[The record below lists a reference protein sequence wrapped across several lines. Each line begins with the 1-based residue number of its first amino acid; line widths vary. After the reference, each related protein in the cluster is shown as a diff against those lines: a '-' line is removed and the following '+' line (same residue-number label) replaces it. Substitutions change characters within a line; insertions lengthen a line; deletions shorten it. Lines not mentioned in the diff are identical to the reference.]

1 MGNAI
6 ASANAIL
13 YGRCSARLACNDQ
26 LRNTDRD
33 INACG
38 KSDLRNIVSTVTLC
52 ELRVKLGTRG

>member
-26 LRNTDRD
+26 LRNTDSD

-38 KSDLRNIVSTVTLC
+38 KLDLRNIASTVTPF
-52 ELRVKLGTRG
+52 